1 MIGDVPRASEGVNV
15 QVLDVEE
22 YWRDTFTIPGLDHKA
37 LVFYG
42 PPLPKSGE
50 PMFAVTA
57 WTSIGLDDYCEV
69 VPARRLSDHVESL
82 VEQAKAGLVDQVAKR
97 VNRRQ

>member
-1 MIGDVPRASEGVNV
+1 M

-22 YWRDTFTIPGLDHKA
+22 YWRDTFNIPGLDHKA

-42 PPLPKSGE
+42 PPLPKSGQ

-57 WTSIGLDDYCEV
+57 WTSIGNDEYCEV
-69 VPARRLSDHVESL
+69 VPAKRLTDRVERL
-82 VEQAKAGLVDQVAKR
+82 VEQAKAGLVNQVVTR
-97 VNRRQ
+97 VQRENHNIGK

>member
-1 MIGDVPRASEGVNV
+1 M
-15 QVLDVEE
+15 QVLDVDE

-50 PMFAVTA
+50 PMFTVTA
-57 WTSIGLDDYCEV
+57 WTSIGLEAYCEV
-69 VPARRLSDHVESL
+69 VPAKGLSDRVESL
-82 VEQAKAGLVDQVAKR
+82 VERAKAGLIAQVEPR
-97 VNRRQ
+97 LNPTG

>member
-1 MIGDVPRASEGVNV
+1 V

-42 PPLPKSGE
+42 PPMPKSGQ
-50 PMFAVTA
+50 PIFAVTA
-57 WTSIGLDDYCEV
+57 WTSIGLDEYCEV
-69 VPARRLSDHVESL
+69 VPAKRLSDHVEAL
-82 VEQAKAGLVDQVAKR
+82 VEQAKARLIDQVLTR
-97 VNRRQ
+97 LNPTG